1 MDNEHR
7 NAHHLSLPQR
17 LAFSVGHVFNDLCA
31 GFWFTYLLIFMKL
44 VNGFE
49 SSTAGTLMLVGQVAD
64 GIATPFI
71 GIECDRS
78 FDWWFCRYGR
88 RKTWHLVGTLCV
100 LLSFPFIFHLCIY
113 CDNSPQTSQMVYY
126 SAFIIIF
133 QFGWAAVQISHL
145 SLIPDLTPV
154 SSERVELNAWRYAC
168 TVFANITVFILM
180 FITLG
185 MDNSSG
191 DAITRRDAV
200 AFEEVAFLI
209 LGIGLVFSTIF
220 HIGVRERPA
229 PGSLGASASADSSDG
244 SGSSSSADLVKQ
256 QQARPMVWS
265 NWFREAQFYK
275 VGLLYMGTRLTIN
288 LTMVY
293 IPNYLV
299 ESLHL
304 QKKSVAYI
312 PLVIYIS
319 GFISSFLMK
328 FINVR
333 LGKRLTYL
341 IGACLT
347 LGACAWIFFGTHN
360 ELFKK
365 YGIFGVSVVIGMSST
380 TILITSLA
388 ITNDLIG
395 SNTDS
400 GAFVFG
406 AMSFVDK
413 ISNGVSVM
421 VIENLKSSIANQEN
435 YYRDVLTFVCG
446 GAISLSL
453 IALALLTKGKIG
465 NLKRNAFRQ
474 ISSADGLPDDGP
486 SISSPLLLNN
496 THDD

>member
-1 MDNEHR
+1 M
-7 NAHHLSLPQR
+7 
-17 LAFSVGHVFNDLCA
+17 
-31 GFWFTYLLIFMKL
+31 
-44 VNGFE
+44 
-49 SSTAGTLMLVGQVAD
+49 
-64 GIATPFI
+64 
-71 GIECDRS
+71 
-78 FDWWFCRYGR
+78 
-88 RKTWHLVGTLCV
+88 
-100 LLSFPFIFHLCIY
+100 
-113 CDNSPQTSQMVYY
+113 
-126 SAFIIIF
+126 
-133 QFGWAAVQISHL
+133 QISHL

-304 QKKSVAYI
+304 QKVCVCVFGVYFCFFSSLLLSPLIQKSVAYI

-333 LGKRLTYL
+333 LGKRVS
-341 IGACLT
+341 AVCK
-347 LGACAWIFFGTHN
+347 F
-360 ELFKK
+360 LF
-365 YGIFGVSVVIGMSST
+365 YHHFQ
-380 TILITSLA
+380 LEFLP
-388 ITNDLIG
+388 
-395 SNTDS
+395 
-400 GAFVFG
+400 F
-406 AMSFVDK
+406 
-413 ISNGVSVM
+413 
-421 VIENLKSSIANQEN
+421 
-435 YYRDVLTFVCG
+435 
-446 GAISLSL
+446 
-453 IALALLTKGKIG
+453 LL
-465 NLKRNAFRQ
+465 
-474 ISSADGLPDDGP
+474 
-486 SISSPLLLNN
+486 
-496 THDD
+496 